1 MIKINDSWIDE
12 DEIISLHKEN
22 RYINNDK
29 EEYEI
34 RIHTKNNSYYHISFY
49 SNLQLRDTEFNKL
62 GELMAKK
69 GKKQDDNKDY
79 IQGFKDGTEYAL
91 KLSSNVKG

>member
-12 DEIISLHKEN
+12 DEISSLHKE
-22 RYINNDK
+22 RRFIDK
-29 EEYEI
+29 DNKEYDI
-34 RIHTKNNSYYHISFY
+34 RIHTKNNSYYPINFY
-49 SNLQLRDTEFNKL
+49 SNLQLRDSEFDRL
-62 GELMAKK
+62 GELLAKK

-91 KLSSNVKG
+91 KLRSKAN

>member
-12 DEIISLHKEN
+12 DEIVSLHKEN
-22 RYINNDK
+22 IHIDK
-29 EEYEI
+29 DNKEYEI
-34 RIHTKNNSYYHISFY
+34 RIHTKNNGYYPIKFY
-49 SNLQLRDTEFNKL
+49 SNLQLRDREFDKI
-62 GELMAKK
+62 GELLAKK

-91 KLSSNVKG
+91 KLSIKVN